1 MKRAVILG
9 CPGSGKSTFAAEL
22 HARTGLP
29 LTHLDML
36 WWKPDGTHVTRE
48 AFDAALSRILAQDAW
63 ILDGDYSRTYE
74 VRLRACDTVFF
85 LDLPEADCLAGV
97 AQRAGKARPDCPLTS
112 VTPDLLD
119 QVRRYRA
126 ENRPVVQALLRA
138 YTDREIIVFHD
149 RAEISRWLNARTTI

>member
-1 MKRAVILG
+1 MRKVLILG
-9 CPGSGKSTFAAEL
+9 CPGSGKSTFAAQL
-22 HARTGLP
+22 HEQTGLP
-29 LTHLDML
+29 LIHLDRL
-36 WWKPDGTHVTRE
+36 WWQPDGTHITRE

-85 LDLPEADCLAGV
+85 LDLPESDCLAGV
-97 AQRAGKARPDCPLTS
+97 VQRAGRARPDCPLTG

-126 ENRPVVQALLRA
+126 QNRPVVLTLLRA
-138 YTDREIIVFHD
+138 YADRKIIVFRD
-149 RAEISRWLNARTTI
+149 RAQMARWLHAQTIV

>member
-9 CPGSGKSTFAAEL
+9 CPGSGKSTFATQL

-29 LTHLDML
+29 LTHLDRL

-85 LDLPEADCLAGV
+85 LDLPESDCLAGV
-97 AQRAGKARPDCPLTS
+97 AQRAGRARPDCPLTG

-126 ENRPVVQALLRA
+126 QNRPVVLALLRA
-138 YTDREIIVFHD
+138 YADRKIVVFRD
-149 RAEISRWLNARTTI
+149 RTQMARWLNAQTIV